1 MLFEPKSKQKFIRL
15 CSALTQRS
23 HSIISYV
30 STLGA
35 HRMLLRGTLTEYEH
49 NLLNQ
54 VQQLMHGCA
63 ALLRGEAAPQ
73 IISLQDD
80 ASTSSEASQLIKQEL
95 HLIVTEANTLLRITW
110 LLAPMQ
116 LSRRH

>member
-1 MLFEPKSKQKFIRL
+1 
-15 CSALTQRS
+15 
-23 HSIISYV
+23 
-30 STLGA
+30 
-35 HRMLLRGTLTEYEH
+35 MLLRGTLTEYEH
-49 NLLNQ
+49 SLLNQ

-63 ALLRGEAAPQ
+63 ALLRGEQAAPH